1 MSLARR
7 AASRAYALALRAFP
21 PRHRAEYARE
31 MIDAF
36 EQELAARRR
45 ERGVGPALGFG
56 VAACL
61 NAAGEGLG
69 ERRGAARPPSGR
81 LVFGAFGRDLAHAVR
96 SLAKARGFTLV
107 SVLSLG
113 VGMGAVMAIMLFLRA
128 VTGTPPGVNANGL
141 VELLVI
147 PSGPLRAQAGDWAID
162 RWSYPDFETVR
173 DADTGLSLTGWA
185 PAEVVLRLPDG
196 RSTNRV
202 QVMYASP
209 NYFTTIGAR
218 LLHGPGF
225 NAAASSDRAAQPVV
239 VIGYYLWR
247 DRLGADPGIVGRTVT
262 LNRVPHLVVG
272 IGPEKF
278 DGHMSP
284 EENPDSDAWLPLDR
298 HPRLQASA
306 EDNLRFSRD
315 IDWVRVMGRLEPGAT
330 LERANSAVT
339 AVMTGLA
346 AQYPESNQYKAA
358 SVEPY
363 MSMGARLRPAVT
375 RVRAMLLGVSGAVLL
390 IVCLNISGM
399 VLVRSASRERELAVR
414 LAIGASRGR
423 LVQYL
428 LSEAFVLA
436 LLGGALAS
444 AVLFGLPPLLLW
456 WFEIQPGADFELFRP
471 DGWMAA
477 YGFSLCVVTSLVFG
491 LLPAIRFSRPGLVTA
506 LKDDSGGGRRRV
518 GRVHRLTAAAQ
529 AGLAIPFLALGVVKL
544 DEVRTTATADLGFEK
559 DGFYAV
565 PLDLSSMDVTAEEGA
580 FLVRSARE
588 YVSQAAG
595 VQSVSVANGLPLDF
609 DRRIV
614 RISRVGNAGLV
625 RAHSTRVA
633 DRYFETMRIPIL
645 RGRGVTEDDREG
657 APLVVVLSEPLA
669 VRLFPG
675 DDALGKPIS
684 FALDGNTQRAFTV
697 VGVSADV
704 VATQMADLRPQLF
717 VPLAQHR
724 ASQLFVIARAS
735 ADVGSMTLAFQNS
748 MTALDPELIRGRL
761 VTGERLVGRSM
772 TDLTT
777 HSVASGMAAAVALT
791 LAALGIYGVVGYMVA
806 TRTREI
812 GVRMALGASRR
823 RMLSTVLAEAVKLI
837 LPGVVVGLV
846 GAVWFVRSANPSWYP
861 LGGVEPLSYAAAVAV
876 ALAVALVAGF
886 PSARRAASVQPIV
899 AMRSE

>member
-1 MSLARR
+1 
-7 AASRAYALALRAFP
+7 
-21 PRHRAEYARE
+21 
-31 MIDAF
+31 
-36 EQELAARRR
+36 
-45 ERGVGPALGFG
+45 
-56 VAACL
+56 
-61 NAAGEGLG
+61 
-69 ERRGAARPPSGR
+69 
-81 LVFGAFGRDLAHAVR
+81 
-96 SLAKARGFTLV
+96 
-107 SVLSLG
+107 
-113 VGMGAVMAIMLFLRA
+113 MGAVMAIMLFLRA

-202 QVMYASP
+202 QVMYVSP

-225 NAAASSDRAAQPVV
+225 NLAEASRLDPVARSEGGQPVV

-247 DRLGADPGIVGRTVT
+247 DRLGADPGIVGRTIT

-272 IGPEKF
+272 IGPERF

-306 EDNLRFSRD
+306 EDHLRFSRD
-315 IDWVRVMGRLEPGAT
+315 VDWVRVMGRLEPGAT
-330 LERANSAVT
+330 LERANAAVT

-363 MSMGARLRPAVT
+363 LSMGARLRPAVIG
-375 RVRAMLLGVSGAVLL
+375 VRAMLLGVSGAVLL

-414 LAIGASRGR
+414 LAIGARRGR

-444 AVLFGLPPLLLW
+444 AVLFGLPRLLLW

-477 YGFSLCVVTSLVFG
+477 YGFGLCVVTSPVFG
-491 LLPAIRFSRPGLVTA
+491 LLPAIRFSRPGLVAA

-565 PLDLSSMDVTAEEGA
+565 PLDLSSMDVTADEGA

-588 YVSQAAG
+588 HVSQAAG

-614 RISRVGNAGLV
+614 RISREGNAALV

-633 DRYFETMRIPIL
+633 DRYFETMRITIL
-645 RGRGVTEDDREG
+645 RGRGVTEEDREG

-675 DDALGKPIS
+675 DDAPGKTIS
-684 FALDGNTQRAFTV
+684 FALDGNTPREFTV

-704 VATQMADLRPQLF
+704 VATQMADARPQLF
-717 VPLAQHR
+717 LPLAQHPAPR
-724 ASQLFVIARAS
+724 VFVIARAS
-735 ADVGSMTLAFQNS
+735 ADVGSMTLAFQNA

-761 VTGERLVGRSM
+761 VTGERLVRRSM

-823 RMLSTVLAEAVKLI
+823 RMLSTVLADAVKLI